1 MNFNFREFTRQVV
14 QNIPFENINDLTKFL
29 KELKEYMKNGN
40 QIYILDENEKDK
52 ENFFSIKQGEF
63 KEQLIKDDEHHKY
76 KKKIAIL
83 FGSNKYKNEK
93 IKDLTMVEEDVGLMK
108 IALGLH
114 GFEVFVVDDIS
125 KENILKNLKNIKE
138 MSDEDT
144 VVVVYMSGHGFAY
157 KNRNIEVEEV
167 KTEDEETYK
176 KLYEGLLEKIKK
188 GKEKKDEIGK
198 KVLK

>member
-1 MNFNFREFTRQVV
+1 
-14 QNIPFENINDLTKFL
+14 
-29 KELKEYMKNGN
+29 
-40 QIYILDENEKDK
+40 
-52 ENFFSIKQGEF
+52 
-63 KEQLIKDDEHHKY
+63 
-76 KKKIAIL
+76 
-83 FGSNKYKNEK
+83 
-93 IKDLTMVEEDVGLMK
+93 
-108 IALGLH
+108 
-114 GFEVFVVDDIS
+114 
-125 KENILKNLKNIKE
+125 

-198 KVLK
+198 KFLK